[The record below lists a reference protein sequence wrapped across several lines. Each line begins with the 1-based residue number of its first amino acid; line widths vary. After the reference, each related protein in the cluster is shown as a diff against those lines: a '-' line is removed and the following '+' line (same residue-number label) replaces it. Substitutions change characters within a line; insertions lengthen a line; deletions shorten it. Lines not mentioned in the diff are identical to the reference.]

1 MGFKRQQ
8 NKLLPKRGVQGEN
21 PPPFKLN
28 GLIFQ
33 SEEDYKSL
41 KRVDDNIF
49 NILKLVKNSSADLDN
64 IFNNIKS
71 INVTETYPD
80 AYNEADELFINATSL
95 LMYES
100 IPDSIEYKVACKFF
114 LRINLI
120 EYEE

>member
-8 NKLLPKRGVQGEN
+8 NKLLPKRGVQGGN

-28 GLIFQ
+28 GLIFD

-41 KRVDDNIF
+41 KRVDENIF
-49 NILKLVKNSSADLDN
+49 NIVNLVKSSSANLEN

-80 AYNEADELFINATSL
+80 AYDEADELFVNATSL
-95 LMYES
+95 LLYEE
-100 IPDSIEYKVACKFF
+100 IPGSIEYKVACKFF
-114 LRINLI
+114 LKFNLI
-120 EYEE
+120 EYE

>member
-1 MGFKRQQ
+1 MGIKKPQ
-8 NKLLPKRGVQGEN
+8 NKS
-21 PPPFKLN
+21 FKLN
-28 GLIFQ
+28 GLIFD

-41 KRVDDNIF
+41 KRVDENIF
-49 NILKLVKNSSADLDN
+49 NIVKLVKNSSADLDN

-80 AYNEADELFINATSL
+80 AYDQTDELFINATSL
-95 LMYES
+95 LLYED

-120 EYEE
+120 EYEEEYNI

>member
-8 NKLLPKRGVQGEN
+8 NNISKS
-21 PPPFKLN
+21 FKLN
-28 GLIFQ
+28 GLIFD

-49 NILKLVKNSSADLDN
+49 NILKLVKNTSADLDN

-71 INVTETYPD
+71 IDVIENYPD
-80 AYNEADELFINATSL
+80 AYDEVDELFINATSL
-95 LMYES
+95 LVYEN

-114 LRINLI
+114 NKISLI
-120 EYEE
+120 EYEEDDIVL